1 MPSFLMFLLG
11 LTALIIGAS
20 LLVRGGSSL
29 AFRAGI
35 SPFIIGITLVA
46 FGTSS
51 PELAIATS
59 SSLSGEGTLSVG
71 NLIGAN
77 IISLLLILGLLG
89 IIRPSRIPG
98 QGLWLHLPMMV
109 LSTGAVFLLLQ
120 DGELN
125 QLDGAI
131 LIAVAATYILLIV
144 GAVRRGEIGSKVG
157 SADLDSDDAEPPHDG
172 VWVSILRLLAGIAI
186 LVVGSDVT
194 VSAAVDLASGLGL
207 SNTIIGLTIVALGT
221 SSPELATAVM
231 ASIRRERQLALGN
244 IFGSVIFNNSL
255 MLGVTGALSINRI
268 MLDLTT
274 VRVDLPVLL
283 AASVLAIPI
292 LVSGRRIVRMEGI
305 ALVVAYLAFLSFVIL
320 VQAQL

>member
-1 MPSFLMFLLG
+1 MPSFLTFLLG
-11 LTALIIGAS
+11 LAALIIGAS
-20 LLVRGGSSL
+20 LLIRGGSSL

-51 PELAIATS
+51 PELAVAIQSAV
-59 SSLSGEGTLSVG
+59 SGEGTLSVG

-77 IISLLLILGLLG
+77 IIGLLLILGLLG
-89 IIRPSRIPG
+89 TIRPSRIPG
-98 QGLWLHLPMMV
+98 QGLRLHLPMMV
-109 LSTGAVFLLLQ
+109 LSSGAVFLLLQ
-120 DGELN
+120 DGDLN
-125 QLDGAI
+125 QLDGAL
-131 LIAVAATYILLIV
+131 LIAVAATYLLLIG
-144 GAVRRGEIGSKVG
+144 GALRRGAIGRS
-157 SADLDSDDAEPPHDG
+157 SAPEADADDAEPQHDPIG
-172 VWVSILRLLAGIAI
+172 VSILRLLAGLAI
-186 LVVGSDVT
+186 LVLASGVT
-194 VSAAVDLASGLGL
+194 VSAAVELANNLGV

-221 SSPELATAVM
+221 SSPELTTAVM

-255 MLGVTGALSINRI
+255 MLGVTGALSANRVL
-268 MLDLTT
+268 LDLTT

-292 LVSGRRIVRMEGI
+292 LVSGRRIVRFEGI
-305 ALVVAYLAFLSFVIL
+305 ALIAAYIAFLSFVIL